1 MSNQNNKNELLSMLS
16 EMKIQITEFGYI
28 YPKSSLLGNFLKLN
42 EKGYKLMLK
51 SMKEGDSNG
60 SS

>member
-51 SMKEGDSNG
+51 RMKEGD
-60 SS
+60 